1 MLSKESAEPKKEVYG
16 DPIRFRLAGEFW
28 RIVDDL
34 QPRILASL
42 EYLTERR
49 TIDEPW
55 RQTIEALGVESLELK
70 YSIMGFRNLL
80 SKEDAD
86 SVRSYDECYKL
97 AMKREGRGEVQHGQM
112 EGRAELYAR
121 LRLNLEDRAIA
132 LFYQTMDIRAVAFK
146 NKMWDFAHRPQTKAH
161 GNELS

>member
-1 MLSKESAEPKKEVYG
+1 MQTKQQAEPKVETYG
-16 DPIRFRLAGEFW
+16 DPIRFRLAAEFW

-34 QPRILASL
+34 QPRILAAL

-49 TIDEPW
+49 TIDEAW
-55 RQTIEALGVESLELK
+55 RQTINDLGVESLDLK
-70 YSIMGFRNLL
+70 YSILGFRNLL
-80 SKEDAD
+80 SKEDAE
-86 SVRSYDECYKL
+86 SVRSYEECYKL
-97 AMKREGRGEVQHGQM
+97 AMKREGRGEVQHGAM

-121 LRLNLEDRAIA
+121 QRLNLEDRAIA